1 MVEFRFEGSFH
12 ELALFQLEGRLF
24 VNLRY
29 QGGGEWIVWD
39 LIEERL
45 DDEHV

>member
-1 MVEFRFEGSFH
+1 MVEFRFERSFH

-29 QGGGEWIVWD
+29 QGGGVDRVGFDRGEA
-39 LIEERL
+39 
-45 DDEHV
+45 